1 MLFKRALRR
10 ELTNLA
16 GVVFATLF
24 TVMVTTSLIRWLG
37 RAANGLTDTASVLP
51 MIAFGAINLLP
62 VLLVLTGY
70 VAVLM
75 ALTRAYRDSE
85 MAIWFSSGRSLFDWV
100 GPVMGVVAP
109 VAIVVALVAFV
120 ASPWATGQADDY
132 QRRFSERED
141 ISRISAGQFRESAA
155 AGRVFYVEALNDD
168 STQVRNVFVS
178 QIGPEREIIVVS
190 QRGQIE
196 VQPNGD
202 RYLVL
207 EKGRRYD
214 GEPGSAGLRLTE
226 FERYGILLEGRGANI
241 RPSESTR
248 TLSVLALITNPTSV
262 NLGELHWRI
271 SLPVSALLMA
281 LLAIP
286 LAAVNPRLGRS
297 VNLIMA
303 LLIYVVYNNSL
314 SVMGAW
320 ITQGRVPFAIGV
332 WAVHGALLLIIA
344 FLFWRR
350 TTLPNRWLRRLLT
363 QREPSRSA

>member
-62 VLLVLTGY
+62 VLLVLTVY

-85 MAIWFSSGRSLFDWV
+85 MAIWFTSGKSLANWIS
-100 GPVMGVVAP
+100 PVMSVAAP
-109 VAIVVALVAFV
+109 MALLVAAVAFV
-120 ASPWATGQADDY
+120 AGPWATEQANEY

-141 ISRISAGQFRESAA
+141 ISRVSAGQFRESAS
-155 AGRVFYVEALNDD
+155 AGRVFYVESLNEDN
-168 STQVRNVFVS
+168 TEVRNVFVS
-178 QIGPEREIIVVS
+178 QLDPQRETIVVS
-190 QRGQIE
+190 QRGRIE
-196 VQPNGD
+196 AQANGD

-214 GEPGSAGLRLTE
+214 GEPGTAGLRVME
-226 FERYGILLEGRGANI
+226 FERYGILLEGRIDAAVT
-241 RPSESTR
+241 SQSSR
-248 TLSVLALITNPTSV
+248 TLSVLALIADPNRA
-262 NLGELHWRI
+262 NLAELHWRI
-271 SLPVSALLMA
+271 SLPLSALMMA

-286 LAAVNPRLGRS
+286 LSAVNPRLGRS

-303 LLIYVVYNNSL
+303 LLIYVIYNNLL
-314 SVMGAW
+314 SVVGAW
-320 ITQGRVPFAIGV
+320 IGQGRVPFSIGV
-332 WAVHGALLLIIA
+332 WAVHAALLTIVV

-350 TTLPNRWLRRLLT
+350 TTLPRRWLRRMFL
-363 QREPSRSA
+363 QRHSVGAG

>member
-85 MAIWFSSGRSLFDWV
+85 MAIWFTSGRSLLDWV
-100 GPVMGVVAP
+100 GPVMGVVVP
-109 VAIVVALVAFV
+109 VALLVALLAFV
-120 ASPWATGQADDY
+120 GGPWATRQADEY

-141 ISRISAGQFRESAA
+141 ISRVSAGQFRESTA
-155 AGRVFYVEALNDD
+155 AGRVFYVESLNED
-168 STQVRNVFVS
+168 STEVRNVFVS
-178 QIGPEREIIVVS
+178 QAGPQREVIVVS

-196 VQPNGD
+196 TQPNGD

-214 GEPGSAGLRLTE
+214 GEPGNASLRLME
-226 FERYGILLEGRGANI
+226 FERYGILLEGRSGPSRGAEG
-241 RPSESTR
+241 SR
-248 TLSVLALITNPTSV
+248 TLSPWALVADPTRSNLA
-262 NLGELHWRI
+262 ELHWRL

-286 LAAVNPRLGRS
+286 LAAVNPRVGRS
-297 VNLIMA
+297 VNLVMA
-303 LLIYVVYNNSL
+303 LLIYVVYNNLL
-314 SVMGAW
+314 SVMEAW
-320 ITQGRVPFAIGV
+320 IAQGRVPFAIGV
-332 WAVHGALLLIIA
+332 WAVHAGLLLIIG

-350 TTLPNRWLRRLLT
+350 TTLPRRWLQRLLLRR
-363 QREPSRSA
+363 QAARAA